1 MGQIYSNWRIY
12 FFFNKRFG
20 LANSIFYCW
29 FKFDKFRILKYNYN
43 MEIENQNV
51 SEFKVG
57 GLTMEKL
64 SIYYGLF
71 LILWGVIVS
80 FISGSG
86 SMTSYIP
93 SLLGI
98 PILIFSYLS
107 IKFVSKKKMFMH
119 IVVLFGLII
128 VLGGLD
134 FVRTFVSGNAFVN
147 FWADLSKIMMLITGL
162 FFTYQCV
169 KSFIH
174 ARKIR
179 ESENSDQKTN

>member
-1 MGQIYSNWRIY
+1 
-12 FFFNKRFG
+12 
-20 LANSIFYCW
+20 
-29 FKFDKFRILKYNYN
+29 
-43 MEIENQNV
+43 MENENQNTP
-51 SEFKVG
+51 EFKVA

-71 LILWGVIVS
+71 LILWGVIIS
-80 FISGSG
+80 LISGSD

-93 SLLGI
+93 SFLGV

-128 VLGGLD
+128 FLGGLD
-134 FVRTFVSGNAFVN
+134 FIRSLVTGNAFSN
-147 FWADLSKIMMLITGL
+147 FYADLSKIMMLITGL
-162 FFTYQCV
+162 FFTYQCI

-174 ARKIR
+174 ARKMK
-179 ESENSDQKTN
+179 ELGNTE